1 VRFPTAFRPL
11 QRLLSLRPQGG
22 NSQILGGRVAIAS
35 TLPCQLALL
44 LSGTAILLQA
54 PSAKAVEEINLTYG
68 TISLQTV
75 SLDELTTFV
84 ETGEASPELQSLLD
98 SVNLDSRFSRN
109 ILGNEIEVNGELF
122 ERAASTFIGEAFFQ
136 TVGTAITL
144 PDPSAESWQPL
155 RAALVQATS
164 DNRISLIEVLQVFEG
179 PAITIDTQRVGEVA
193 AQVRQDAAAIQAFL
207 ASLRQQ

>member
-1 VRFPTAFRPL
+1 MPLPIAFQPL
-11 QRLLSLRPQGG
+11 KTLVNRL
-22 NSQILGGRVAIAS
+22 AIAPA
-35 TLPCQLALL
+35 LPCQLALL

-54 PSAKAVEEINLTYG
+54 PNAKAVEEISLTYG

-75 SLDELTTFV
+75 SIDELTTFA

-122 ERAASTFIGEAFFQ
+122 GRAASTFIGEAFFQ

-155 RAALVQATS
+155 RDALVQATS